1 MNVLLMLHNDHLHV
15 VIKENGAFPNNK
27 LLPVL
32 LYRAILELPEHNAA
46 QKIELVFK
54 ENNWFN
60 SWRNGIYPYHH
71 YHSNTHEVLGVYA
84 GHCDVAL
91 GGDDENIYRLEKA
104 DVLIIPAGVAHKN
117 IRSSENFACVGAYPE
132 GRSYDI
138 KYGKPEERP
147 DADENIRN
155 VPIPSTDPVY
165 GKGPLQV
172 YWK

>member
-54 ENNWFN
+54 ENN
-60 SWRNGIYPYHH
+60 
-71 YHSNTHEVLGVYA
+71 THEVLGVYA

-91 GGDDENIYRLEKA
+91 GADDENIYRLEKA